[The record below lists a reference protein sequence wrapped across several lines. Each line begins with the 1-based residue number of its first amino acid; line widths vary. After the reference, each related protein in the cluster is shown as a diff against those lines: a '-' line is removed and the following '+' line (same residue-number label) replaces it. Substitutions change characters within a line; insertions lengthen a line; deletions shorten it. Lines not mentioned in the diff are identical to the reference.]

1 MAKTKVAYLPCK
13 EQRLGDSRGIR
24 SQSVREGVSG
34 ARCTVVSPTA
44 TFRSVGGLEMRRLK
58 RLAQVGRSH
67 DSFTFN
73 ITGLTV
79 DSGPLAN
86 LYNSPITLRVWRN
99 QKFYSTEEVMVARD
113 GHATWPSALQVPCTL
128 YQSKQGK
135 VYSSK
140 YFSVSLLAREGNRLR
155 EIARD
160 EVDFAVFMRRDAAM
174 ASLPQASTLHLVPR
188 SGKRGNSPIVL
199 RWQVSV
205 VRRDTA
211 AGEADNDSDD
221 VSRADSSSTLASGTV
236 VTMSK
241 VALQAGESALEQDLR
256 GFDDER
262 NQDEPG
268 TDLLCISEG
277 DESELSLRDAAS
289 PRAARAPDGAGAQHG
304 AQPTGAASTSG
315 TSPSPLRV
323 YDAWQQQQQP
333 QPPQPQPPQQQQ
345 QQQPPQPQPQRQR
358 QQSAQPA
365 TASRPAAGNGESS
378 GVVNLGD
385 VQGAVVQTR
394 DGLAVAPSVAAAA
407 AAAATAATR
416 SMEAGVPGAVPGN
429 ADLSLLLKAG
439 WLRKRAVSAPTMLKN
454 WRLRYVV
461 LSPMLRAVLWY
472 RTPESIEP
480 QGLLSLIDY
489 PGETSCHVP
498 PGPDGEPGTRIRIQ
512 TGRKE
517 LILEGASADIIEEWR
532 IAVQAMLDAT
542 CSDIAQPPTE
552 DGSSTKGGCV
562 IL

>member
-1 MAKTKVAYLPCK
+1 
-13 EQRLGDSRGIR
+13 
-24 SQSVREGVSG
+24 
-34 ARCTVVSPTA
+34 
-44 TFRSVGGLEMRRLK
+44 MRRLK

-99 QKFYSTEEVMVARD
+99 LKFFSTEEVMVARD

-174 ASLPQASTLHLVPR
+174 ASLPQASTLHLAPR
-188 SGKRGNSPIVL
+188 GGKRGSSPIVL
-199 RWQVSV
+199 RWQVSA

-211 AGEADNDSDD
+211 VGEADTDSDD

-236 VTMSK
+236 VSMSK
-241 VALQAGESALEQDLR
+241 AALQAGESALEQDLR
-256 GFDDER
+256 GFDEER
-262 NQDEPG
+262 NPNEPG

-289 PRAARAPDGAGAQHG
+289 PRAARAPDGAGAQ
-304 AQPTGAASTSG
+304 PTGADSTSG
-315 TSPSPLRV
+315 ASPPPPPLRG
-323 YDAWQQQQQP
+323 YDAWRQQP
-333 QPPQPQPPQQQQ
+333 QQL
-345 QQQPPQPQPQRQR
+345 QQPPQPQQPQQQPQR

-365 TASRPAAGNGESS
+365 AASRPAAGNGESS

-394 DGLAVAPSVAAAA
+394 DGLAIAPSVAAAA
-407 AAAATAATR
+407 AAAAAAATR
-416 SMEAGVPGAVPGN
+416 SMEAGVPGAVSGN
-429 ADLSLLLKAG
+429 VDLSLLLKAG

-472 RTPESIEP
+472 RTPESPEP

-498 PGPDGEPGTRIRIQ
+498 PGPDGEPGTRLRIQ

-517 LILEGASADIIEEWR
+517 LMLEGASADIIEEWR

-542 CSDIAQPPTE
+542 GVDVAQPPTE

>member
-1 MAKTKVAYLPCK
+1 
-13 EQRLGDSRGIR
+13 
-24 SQSVREGVSG
+24 
-34 ARCTVVSPTA
+34 
-44 TFRSVGGLEMRRLK
+44 MRRLK

-86 LYNSPITLRVWRN
+86 LYNSPIALRVWRN
-99 QKFYSTEEVMVARD
+99 LKFYSTEEVMVARD

-174 ASLPQASTLHLVPR
+174 ASLPQASTLHLAPR
-188 SGKRGNSPIVL
+188 GGKRGSSPIVL
-199 RWQVSV
+199 RWQVSA

-211 AGEADNDSDD
+211 VGEADTDSDD

-236 VTMSK
+236 VSMSK
-241 VALQAGESALEQDLR
+241 AALQAGESALEQDLR
-256 GFDDER
+256 GFDEER
-262 NQDEPG
+262 NPNEPG

-289 PRAARAPDGAGAQHG
+289 PRAARAPDGAGAQ
-304 AQPTGAASTSG
+304 PTGADSTSG
-315 TSPSPLRV
+315 ASPPPPPLR
-323 YDAWQQQQQP
+323 
-333 QPPQPQPPQQQQ
+333 
-345 QQQPPQPQPQRQR
+345 
-358 QQSAQPA
+358 
-365 TASRPAAGNGESS
+365 G
-378 GVVNLGD
+378 
-385 VQGAVVQTR
+385 
-394 DGLAVAPSVAAAA
+394 VAAAA
-407 AAAATAATR
+407 VAAAAAATR
-416 SMEAGVPGAVPGN
+416 SMEAGVPGAVSGN
-429 ADLSLLLKAG
+429 VDLSLLLKAG

-472 RTPESIEP
+472 RTPESPEP

-498 PGPDGEPGTRIRIQ
+498 PGPDGEPGTRLRIQ

-517 LILEGASADIIEEWR
+517 LMLEGASADIIEEWR

-542 CSDIAQPPTE
+542 GVDVAQPPTE